1 LCQWPIGRPADWRPG
16 PKRRTLVS
24 MLPESF
30 AIVGA
35 VISSLGGLYYLV
47 ETIRGRTQPNRVTWL
62 LWWLFPTVIF
72 VAQRAQGV
80 DEVSWLSFA
89 AGFSP
94 LLVVIASVLNKRAY
108 WKSRPMD
115 YGLMAVA
122 IVGIVAWV
130 VTSDPNLAIVFALV
144 ADLLAGVPTFIKAFR
159 QPETESWIAYAI
171 SAVGFGLGILAIHDF
186 SFESSAFAIYLFLM
200 NAVLAIFAGRKRSS
214 GEIP

>member
-1 LCQWPIGRPADWRPG
+1 
-16 PKRRTLVS
+16 
-24 MLPESF
+24 MLPEYF
-30 AIVGA
+30 AIIGA

-89 AGFSP
+89 AGFAP
-94 LLVVIASVLNKRAY
+94 LLVVIASFLNKKAY

-115 YGLMAVA
+115 YGLMAAAV
-122 IVGIVAWV
+122 VGIIVWA
-130 VTSDPNLAIVFALV
+130 VTNDPNLAIFFALV
-144 ADLLAGVPTFIKAFR
+144 ADILAGVPTFIKAFR
-159 QPETESWIAYAI
+159 NPESESWIAYAI
-171 SAVGFGLGILAIHDF
+171 SAVGFALGILAMHGF

-200 NAVLAIFAGRKRSS
+200 NALLALLAVRGVAKRRLPAQREEGRR
-214 GEIP
+214 